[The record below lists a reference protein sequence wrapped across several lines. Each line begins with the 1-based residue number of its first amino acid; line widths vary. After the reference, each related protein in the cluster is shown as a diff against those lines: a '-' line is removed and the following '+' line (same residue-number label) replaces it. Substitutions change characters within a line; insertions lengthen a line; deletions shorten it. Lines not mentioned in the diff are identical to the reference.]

1 MVPRLRV
8 PFALLAFFGVQHIP
22 LLPAQE
28 FFRCQAV
35 KHLVYRQAGK
45 LLPA

>member
-8 PFALLAFFGVQHIP
+8 PFALLAFLGVQHIP
-22 LLPAQE
+22 FLPTQE
-28 FFRCQAV
+28 FVRRQAV